1 MSWILLLWTK
11 TALAAGFTLPDPA
24 EQIAEEGVRLA
35 VRAVGEAWSGQ
46 SLNRIYRSGVLAP
59 GGALL
64 VPIHPNLVMDLE
76 ATFKRVPGNEV
87 SEETEASTSVASR
100 FQLVPISV
108 VAEGRVPLVEGG
120 EIFLGLGPSFAVF
133 KEEHSPINIGSDLSA
148 RTLTTGVKV
157 GMDMR
162 VGARFDSGLAMP
174 SSASVGRQLQSI
186 EIELFAGGRWHPGII
201 PGKAKDENG
210 NKVRQGL
217 NLSALRGGAGLTFHY

>member
-1 MSWILLLWTK
+1 
-11 TALAAGFTLPDPA
+11 
-24 EQIAEEGVRLA
+24 
-35 VRAVGEAWSGQ
+35 
-46 SLNRIYRSGVLAP
+46 VL
-59 GGALL
+59 
-64 VPIHPNLVMDLE
+64 DLE

-87 SEETEASTSVASR
+87 SEETDARTSVASR

-108 VAEGRVPLVEGG
+108 VAEGRLPLVAGG
-120 EIFLGLGPSFAVF
+120 EIFLGLGPAFALF
-133 KEEHSPINIGSDLSA
+133 KEEHSAINIGDNLAS
-148 RTLTTGVKV
+148 RTLTTGVKI

-186 EIELFAGGRWHPGII
+186 EVEFFAGGRWHPGIV
-201 PGKAKDENG
+201 PRKAKDDDG